1 MTIQASSRSEMKDEL
16 AEPLKQLAGDITVLI
31 RDELAVARQEMID
44 KAKSAGL
51 GAGML
56 SGSAIAGFFALA
68 SGSVLVGLLLGSVMP
83 MWAAALVVTILWAA
97 AAAAL
102 ALAGRKKIGDA
113 APFVPEQAI
122 ADLKEDLGRVRR
134 RRSRR

>member
-83 MWAAALVVTILWAA
+83 MWAAALVVTILW
-97 AAAAL
+97 
-102 ALAGRKKIGDA
+102 G
-113 APFVPEQAI
+113 VTHQ
-122 ADLKEDLGRVRR
+122 
-134 RRSRR
+134 

>member
-56 SGSAIAGFFALA
+56 SGSAIAGFFTLA
-68 SGSVLVGLLLGSVMP
+68 SGSVLVGLLLGFVMP